1 MKKHANRP
9 ADAKHKRISISG
21 LVVSLAILVLLLV
34 FIGILWSTG
43 LVPTLYLVLGLILS
57 LLLCGLVL
65 WLTRDPARRVRRIIG
80 FVLAVLFALLGVFG
94 DFALWR
100 TARTLRD
107 VTDTAGERSA
117 IGFYV
122 LDDSEY
128 ETLEDLQGCAL
139 GILSQL
145 DRSNTDETLQQTE
158 SEYGLSFTTIEYATI
173 LDLADALREGQVSG
187 IVLNQAFLALYE
199 EIPEYAEFPSEIR
212 ELLVQEVEHETPDAG
227 RQTDGSVITVLIS
240 GSDTRRDRI
249 DHRGRSDVNII
260 ARVNRETHK
269 ILLLSTP
276 RDYYVPLAL
285 DGNPY
290 DKLTHAGI
298 YGMDVLQGTLENL
311 YDIQID
317 YYFRINFTGFVEIID
332 ALGGIDVYS
341 DYDFTVRDYTFHKGI
356 NTLDG
361 EQALAFAR
369 ERHSFA
375 QGDRQR
381 GEHQMEIIRGVL
393 NKAMSPSI
401 LSNYADI
408 LKSVEGCM
416 DTNVPYDLIAE
427 VVRQQLSDNASW
439 SVETYNV
446 NGTGTRAMTYSM
458 PQQLYV
464 MIPDETTVQ
473 EAKDKLAA
481 LA

>member
-1 MKKHANRP
+1 MKKHVNHP
-9 ADAKHKRISISG
+9 ADGKRKRVSVSG
-21 LVVSLAILVLLLV
+21 LVVSLVLLVLFLV
-34 FIGILWSTG
+34 CIGILWSTG
-43 LVPTLYLVLGLILS
+43 LVPALYLILGS
-57 LLLCGLVL
+57 VVFLLLCGVVL

-80 FVLAVLFALLGVFG
+80 FVLAALLALLGLCG
-94 DFALWR
+94 DIALWR
-100 TARTLRD
+100 AARTLRG
-107 VTDTAGERSA
+107 VTETTGEQSA
-117 IGFYV
+117 VAFYV
-122 LDDSEY
+122 LADSEY
-128 ETLEDLQGCAL
+128 ETLEDLAGNAV

-145 DRSNTDETLQQTE
+145 DRDNTDETLQITE
-158 SEYGLSFTTIEYATI
+158 SEYGLSFATVEYESLLA
-173 LDLADALREGQVSG
+173 LADALRDGQVSG
-187 IVLNQAFLALYE
+187 IVLNQAFLTLYE
-199 EIPEYAEFPSEIR
+199 EIPGYEDFASEVR
-212 ELLVQEVEHETPDAG
+212 ELFVQELAHEVQDA
-227 RQTDGSVITVLIS
+227 RQADGSVITVLIS
-240 GSDTRRDRI
+240 GSDTRRERI
-249 DHRGRSDVNII
+249 DRRGRSDVNII
-260 ARVNRETHK
+260 ARVNRETHE
-269 ILLLSTP
+269 ILLVSTP

-285 DGNPY
+285 DGSPY

-332 ALGGIDVYS
+332 ALGGIDVHS
-341 DYDFTVRDYTFHKGI
+341 DYDFTVRDFEYHQGTNHL
-356 NTLDG
+356 NG

-381 GEHQMEIIRGVL
+381 GEHQMEVIRAVL

-401 LSNYADI
+401 LSGYMDI
-408 LKSVEGCM
+408 MESVEGCM

-427 VVRQQLSDNASW
+427 VVRQQLSENTTW
-439 SVETYNV
+439 SIETYNV

>member
-1 MKKHANRP
+1 MKKHVNHP
-9 ADAKHKRISISG
+9 ADGKRKRVSVSG
-21 LVVSLAILVLLLV
+21 LVVSLVLLVLFLV
-34 FIGILWSTG
+34 CIGILWSTG
-43 LVPTLYLVLGLILS
+43 LVPALYLILGS
-57 LLLCGLVL
+57 VVFLLLCGVVL

-80 FVLAVLFALLGVFG
+80 FVLAALLALLGLCG
-94 DFALWR
+94 DIALWR
-100 TARTLRD
+100 AARTLRG
-107 VTDTAGERSA
+107 VTETTGEQSA
-117 IGFYV
+117 VAFYV
-122 LDDSEY
+122 LADSEY
-128 ETLEDLQGCAL
+128 ETLEDLAGNAV

-145 DRSNTDETLQQTE
+145 DRDNTDETLQITE
-158 SEYGLSFTTIEYATI
+158 SEYGLSFATVEYESLLA
-173 LDLADALREGQVSG
+173 LADALRDGQVSG
-187 IVLNQAFLALYE
+187 IVLNQAFLTLYE
-199 EIPEYAEFPSEIR
+199 EIPGYEDFASEVR
-212 ELLVQEVEHETPDAG
+212 ELFVQELAHEVQDAG
-227 RQTDGSVITVLIS
+227 QADGSVITVLIS
-240 GSDTRRDRI
+240 GSDTRRERI
-249 DHRGRSDVNII
+249 DRRGRSDVNII
-260 ARVNRETHK
+260 ARVNRETHE
-269 ILLLSTP
+269 ILLVSTP

-285 DGNPY
+285 DGSPY

-332 ALGGIDVYS
+332 ALGGIDVHS
-341 DYDFTVRDYTFHKGI
+341 DYDFTVRDFEYHQGTNHL
-356 NTLDG
+356 NG

-381 GEHQMEIIRGVL
+381 GEHQMEVIRAVL

-401 LSNYADI
+401 LSGYMDI
-408 LKSVEGCM
+408 MESVEGCM

-427 VVRQQLSDNASW
+427 VVRQQLSENTTW
-439 SVETYNV
+439 SIETYNV

-458 PQQLYV
+458 PQRLYV